1 MFVYEGS
8 VWVRQCGRVAHGDAC
23 GVVKFGVFVGKAQE
37 IFAVVNKGKAVTV
50 SRAVAVNLV
59 VGRALFGFVFV
70 VAEREV
76 TGHAFV
82 GVIGLVQTG
91 GERFFG
97 VGITSGDAEVVAGTE
112 NIRRVKTSVKRDAA
126 VGAETRA
133 EANVAESAFVNG
145 DDEVNFVFGVGDA
158 LHFNAHILK
167 ITQTPQTPPRTFN
180 FLARI
185 GFLFQLQKL
194 AAQHFVGGLFVADN
208 FNAAHDDFV
217 AGQRREDNAHI
228 AGGVV
233 YVGVKIHARQC
244 ITQILQVFA
253 EGGGGGGCSFA
264 AVNVAFALRG
274 EIGKGLFRRF
284 AAVLQNIFGHR
295 IRNALADMNDDF
307 YAFLVF
313 AEPRFFFRHFKLE
326 IAVFQI
332 QGADALNVGVQA
344 RFGIAVVVGK
354 EVEQAARF
362 HFHQAAQR
370 PVAENFVAFNVN
382 IGHRHFRAF
391 VHLKQNADA
400 VAGQGRDDG
409 VDFGVVEVAG
419 GVDFL
424 YAVCGFG
431 EFAAVKDARA
441 RDAGFF
447 QYLQHSFGVEFFQAG
462 KCYFGDDRIF
472 AHANHEHAAVAQYF
486 HGFEMPGLVK
496 FAQQRRGGVGRE

>member
-1 MFVYEGS
+1 M
-8 VWVRQCGRVAHGDAC
+8 
-23 GVVKFGVFVGKAQE
+23 
-37 IFAVVNKGKAVTV
+37 
-50 SRAVAVNLV
+50 
-59 VGRALFGFVFV
+59 
-70 VAEREV
+70 
-76 TGHAFV
+76 
-82 GVIGLVQTG
+82 
-91 GERFFG
+91 
-97 VGITSGDAEVVAGTE
+97 
-112 NIRRVKTSVKRDAA
+112 
-126 VGAETRA
+126 
-133 EANVAESAFVNG
+133 
-145 DDEVNFVFGVGDA
+145 
-158 LHFNAHILK
+158 
-167 ITQTPQTPPRTFN
+167 
-180 FLARI
+180 
-185 GFLFQLQKL
+185 QKL

-217 AGQRREDNAHI
+217 AGQGGEDNAHI

-233 YVGVKIHARQC
+233 YVGVKIHARQG

-253 EGGGGGGCSFA
+253 EGGRRRRCSFA

-295 IRNALADMNDDF
+295 VRNALADMNDDF
-307 YAFLVF
+307 YAFFVV
-313 AEPRFFFRHFKLE
+313 AEPRFFFRHLKFE

-332 QGADALNVGVQA
+332 QSADAFNVGVKA
-344 RFGIAVVVGK
+344 RVGIAVVVGK

-382 IGHRHFRAF
+382 IGHRDFRAF

-441 RDAGFF
+441 RDARFF
-447 QYLQHSFGVEFFQAG
+447 KYLQHSFGVEFFQAG

-496 FAQQRRGGVGRE
+496 FAQQRRGGVGRKRIADINLQAAEDNARVKASQSFNAHIVNDKRIGHRLAALRAGGKRHRQSEDERKHAAAHQPHNFTKSLTMTYSISVNSSAPPTFPITDTVAGDRGFLRAA